1 MQRDWRLLCSA
12 LASLL
17 AFFGLFAIWRGFRR
31 DAEFAINGCPPNVF
45 CEVDHPLFVRWPRLF
60 GQFGGEVKLIPGF
73 DYAASRSVS
82 AVGASPDS
90 GRISFTP

>member
-45 CEVDHPLFVRWPRLF
+45 CEVDHPLFEIILGVATFPLTLTAFLF
-60 GQFGGEVKLIPGF
+60 AFWAYLRP
-73 DYAASRSVS
+73 
-82 AVGASPDS
+82 
-90 GRISFTP
+90 